1 MMLKNKF
8 KLGMVLLIVI
18 VGYIFIPKIYR
29 SHVKLNK
36 FSLEKKS
43 LELEDK
49 NVKIKIVML
58 KKGIDEFQ
66 DDYFIEKQAREK
78 LKMKKKG
85 EKIYKVTD

>member
-1 MMLKNKF
+1 MVKNKF
-8 KLGMVLLIVI
+8 EFSLALFIIL
-18 VGYIFIPKIYR
+18 VGYVFIPKIYR

-49 NVKIKIVML
+49 NVKIEIARL

-85 EKIYKVTD
+85 ERIYKVTD